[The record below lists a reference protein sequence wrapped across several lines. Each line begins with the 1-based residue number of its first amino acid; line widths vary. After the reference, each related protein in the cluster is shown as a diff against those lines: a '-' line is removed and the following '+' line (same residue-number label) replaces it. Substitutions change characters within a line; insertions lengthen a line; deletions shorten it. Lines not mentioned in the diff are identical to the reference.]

1 MACYSMSCAIY
12 SFCVEKLVKKFRA
25 KPVYVG
31 GQLVY
36 CVGMIFMALTRTKWG
51 VLFFSWSAGIMYSTL
66 FTMPYIIVAHYHE
79 TNTVRK
85 NMRLSKN
92 IVKLCQKVVEQGI
105 RENHLLKL
113 DETFCRWKYSLVCFT
128 LFCLVKRIVEY
139 FAKE

>member
-85 NMRLSKN
+85 NMRLCIRLKMAKDTEPDQQYLLPY
-92 IVKLCQKVVEQGI
+92 KLTSWS
-105 RENHLLKL
+105 RM
-113 DETFCRWKYSLVCFT
+113 
-128 LFCLVKRIVEY
+128 
-139 FAKE
+139 